1 MQKISKK
8 WLCLLFALSVG
19 TSHTMAA
26 GQSAHQDFM
35 SAVNKGFIANTLVG
49 SWVSDCVYSKDASST
64 FVLVYRFD
72 DEANLN
78 VDKYSYMDSG
88 CEYLKQSATTEG
100 SVQLVGL
107 HINTK
112 GLLVHE
118 LELADSDS
126 NTQELLVS
134 FDQEEMFV
142 TQEDTFF
149 SRVRLHRT
157 M

>member
-1 MQKISKK
+1 M
-8 WLCLLFALSVG
+8 
-19 TSHTMAA
+19 
-26 GQSAHQDFM
+26 
-35 SAVNKGFIANTLVG
+35 
-49 SWVSDCVYSKDASST
+49 
-64 FVLVYRFD
+64 
-72 DEANLN
+72 
-78 VDKYSYMDSG
+78 
-88 CEYLKQSATTEG
+88 
-100 SVQLVGL
+100 GL